1 MIPDEEYVQL
11 YELFKKLMDESGTPD
26 QQKLVIYHPDLFIEM
41 ANEIIRLRK
50 DNRTLK
56 IAQGNF
62 IMQSEYANRLL
73 EQLRCIKRDL
83 DDMGIRLPYKF
94 K

>member
-1 MIPDEEYVQL
+1 MIPDDEYLQL
-11 YELFKKLMDESGTPD
+11 YELFKKLMDDSISD
-26 QQKLVIYHPDLFIEM
+26 SQKLVVYHPELFIEM
-41 ANEIIRLRK
+41 AREIVRLRQ

-73 EQLRCIKRDL
+73 DQLQCIKRDL

-94 K
+94 R

>member
-1 MIPDEEYVQL
+1 MIPDEEYLQL
-11 YELFKKLMDESGTPD
+11 YELFKRLMDDSASDE
-26 QQKLVIYHPDLFIEM
+26 QKLVVYHPELFIEM
-41 ANEIIRLRK
+41 AREIVRLRQ